1 MKSADWRPRG
11 CDESQESADGSSM
24 VTRQGFLEADGL
36 FGWRGEQW

>member
-24 VTRQGFLEADGL
+24 VTIAGL
-36 FGWRGEQW
+36 LLLTFGEGLAM